1 MKGYYSDPT
10 ATHEVLG
17 DGWLRTGDLGELDA
31 EGRLIYRG
39 RKKEVIVTAE
49 GMNVFPADVEQVLRR
64 LAKVRDAVVF
74 SLPGTFGEEVHAAV
88 LAQEPGADPKG
99 IRSRANE
106 RLLPH
111 QRLREVVLWDQL
123 DFPRTSTGKVKRR
136 EVAATVLASRAGR
149 QDLGTE
155 PLLCPSRPATALAR
169 LRPEI
174 ARSVSTLPPGT
185 RLAEDLGLSSLEIVE
200 LVGLLEEESDIPIDD
215 RLWRPS
221 VTLGDL
227 ERLVSGAAAA
237 APVVEG
243 PWRLGVPR
251 DSQPEDISAGD
262 ASARHIREAKTR
274 GRDRATESEAQDT
287 EAETRRLSMPH
298 WGCRPPVRWLRALL
312 RAAFLRP
319 LFGCFVKLEVIGQE
333 RLRDLREPF
342 LLVANHTS
350 LLDTPSVLFALPRPL
365 RGRLAPAMA
374 IEAVPNR
381 LLYNLAV
388 LLFNAYPMPQ
398 SRGFRPSLE
407 HTGELMDE
415 GFLPLVFPEGHM
427 TRDGRMAPFK
437 QGIGLLALE
446 TRALV
451 VPFLLEGLHSIMPPG
466 SRWPA
471 RGRAR
476 VILGQ
481 PFLPLAQADVP
492 PGDNPAMRAAAEIEQ
507 AVRSLR
513 AVGDPA
519 P

>member
-1 MKGYYSDPT
+1 
-10 ATHEVLG
+10 
-17 DGWLRTGDLGELDA
+17 
-31 EGRLIYRG
+31 
-39 RKKEVIVTAE
+39 
-49 GMNVFPADVEQVLRR
+49 
-64 LAKVRDAVVF
+64 
-74 SLPGTFGEEVHAAV
+74 
-88 LAQEPGADPKG
+88 
-99 IRSRANE
+99 
-106 RLLPH
+106 
-111 QRLREVVLWDQL
+111 
-123 DFPRTSTGKVKRR
+123 
-136 EVAATVLASRAGR
+136 
-149 QDLGTE
+149 
-155 PLLCPSRPATALAR
+155 
-169 LRPEI
+169 
-174 ARSVSTLPPGT
+174 
-185 RLAEDLGLSSLEIVE
+185 
-200 LVGLLEEESDIPIDD
+200 
-215 RLWRPS
+215 
-221 VTLGDL
+221 
-227 ERLVSGAAAA
+227 
-237 APVVEG
+237 
-243 PWRLGVPR
+243 
-251 DSQPEDISAGD
+251 
-262 ASARHIREAKTR
+262 
-274 GRDRATESEAQDT
+274 
-287 EAETRRLSMPH
+287 
-298 WGCRPPVRWLRALL
+298 
-312 RAAFLRP
+312 
-319 LFGCFVKLEVIGQE
+319 
-333 RLRDLREPF
+333 
-342 LLVANHTS
+342 
-350 LLDTPSVLFALPRPL
+350 
-365 RGRLAPAMA
+365 MA

-513 AVGDPA
+513 AAGDPE

>member
-1 MKGYYSDPT
+1 
-10 ATHEVLG
+10 
-17 DGWLRTGDLGELDA
+17 
-31 EGRLIYRG
+31 
-39 RKKEVIVTAE
+39 
-49 GMNVFPADVEQVLRR
+49 
-64 LAKVRDAVVF
+64 
-74 SLPGTFGEEVHAAV
+74 
-88 LAQEPGADPKG
+88 
-99 IRSRANE
+99 
-106 RLLPH
+106 
-111 QRLREVVLWDQL
+111 
-123 DFPRTSTGKVKRR
+123 
-136 EVAATVLASRAGR
+136 
-149 QDLGTE
+149 
-155 PLLCPSRPATALAR
+155 
-169 LRPEI
+169 
-174 ARSVSTLPPGT
+174 
-185 RLAEDLGLSSLEIVE
+185 
-200 LVGLLEEESDIPIDD
+200 
-215 RLWRPS
+215 

-227 ERLVSGAAAA
+227 ERLVSGPAAA

-274 GRDRATESEAQDT
+274 GRDRAMESEAQDT

-513 AVGDPA
+513 AAGDPE